1 MKFEKRERERD
12 RETEGK
18 RQTRRQRETD
28 AERDRDREIEGD
40 RGSGGREKKAS
51 SFGREFSGKGAEAS
65 RMQGD
70 LCRDES
76 CDV

>member
-18 RQTRRQRETD
+18 RQTQGDRERRMLRET
-28 AERDRDREIEGD
+28 ETGRLREIEALEEG
-40 RGSGGREKKAS
+40 KKAS